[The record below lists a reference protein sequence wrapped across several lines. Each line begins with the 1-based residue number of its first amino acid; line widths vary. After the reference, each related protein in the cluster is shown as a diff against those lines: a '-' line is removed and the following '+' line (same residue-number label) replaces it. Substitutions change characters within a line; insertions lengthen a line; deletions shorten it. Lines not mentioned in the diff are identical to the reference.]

1 MKTEDVVSI
10 ALASGMYQDGD
21 MFFSPT
27 TGDADVHI
35 SDLEYFAKMVEERT
49 LSKQKASYYQRGY
62 EAGQHDMSTKQ
73 QNIDTSEKCVHGT
86 DISIHEPWDTSDIAH
101 RTNGLSVEQAERRP
115 VKSFS
120 GGVPWYATDAP
131 ILDTADKAEI
141 SDTAVNAAIRAIEAK
156 LKERNT

>member
-62 EAGQHDMSTKQ
+62 EAGQHDMSTKL
-73 QNIDTSEKCVHGT
+73 QNVDTSAKRVYAS
-86 DISIHEPWDTSDIAH
+86 DISTTSDKSEI
-101 RTNGLSVEQAERRP
+101 SV
-115 VKSFS
+115 
-120 GGVPWYATDAP
+120 
-131 ILDTADKAEI
+131 TADKPWVGLTAEELEEY
-141 SDTAVNAAIRAIEAK
+141 SKWSSGRNVVKSIEAK